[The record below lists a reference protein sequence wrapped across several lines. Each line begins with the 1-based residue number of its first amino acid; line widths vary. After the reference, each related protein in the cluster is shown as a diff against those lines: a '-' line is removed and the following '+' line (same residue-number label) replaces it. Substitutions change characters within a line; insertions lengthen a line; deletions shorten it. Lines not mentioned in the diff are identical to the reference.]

1 MIAQERLTYP
11 SEEKKSVFLG
21 QLFCFTDQHDW
32 NTVPDFIEKFTSI
45 ADQALAPFGKINL
58 PLAFGTYQQI
68 KQFAADG
75 HLNILHV
82 LIKENR
88 VADNTEV

>member
-1 MIAQERLTYP
+1 MISQERLTCP
-11 SEEKKSVFLG
+11 LRKEIELSG
-21 QLFCFTDQHDW
+21 QLFRFADQHDR
-32 NTVPDFIEKFTSI
+32 NAVPDFIEKLAGV
-45 ADQALAPFGKINL
+45 ADQTVTFFGEINL
-58 PLAFGTYQQI
+58 PLALGTYQQI

-88 VADNTEV
+88 VADDTKV